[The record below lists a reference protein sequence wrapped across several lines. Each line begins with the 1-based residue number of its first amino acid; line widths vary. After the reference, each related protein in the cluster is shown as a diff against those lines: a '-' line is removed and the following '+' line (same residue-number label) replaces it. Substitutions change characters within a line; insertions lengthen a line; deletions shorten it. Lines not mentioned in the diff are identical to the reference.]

1 MRGPMKR
8 FFPGLLVGIA
18 ASLLAAPASAHN
30 ESIHQAMTDLSW
42 QMMRF
47 VEEHG
52 SSRISETDPEF
63 IAFLEKVRA
72 TPPRYHARP
81 ARLHELLVS
90 RNGSGWNAS
99 GCAPPLQGWNTS
111 LGGLHQAP
119 NWDFYKWECGSHDAE
134 WTPSLAGTSPGDFI
148 GAALGFWA
156 GSPDGAYDDTHLWFR
171 PSNALGLGAVREV
184 ANEATEDA
192 LTVALVPIVCL
203 VDWLF
208 GDGED
213 CVRDSRK
220 IADTVDVTEEI
231 DGWIP
236 GIGDVHGESWVGVW
250 HFIDMNDG
258 ASNEYDERQGKL
270 WDEAGVPGAP
280 MDPIELALMA
290 AFDASGLSV
299 NFSDSEGIG
308 KYTVDGAND
317 GVRDTIRR
325 DRAKWQFTSVAHTPF
340 EPVNN
345 LAWYG
350 WSRFH
355 SDADHPVSMLAWPL
369 HAIGDSI
376 APMHVVGTSAWGH
389 RPFEDSQE
397 RIWASVWNF
406 DREDVQTQLPAIERT
421 MRRAFEWW
429 KVIEGW
435 RASRGGTKDIP
446 IRQLVRD
453 LAARTHGYSMQQHA
467 ATLGDWPFSATA
479 STTYELAENDSIQ
492 AYADTEGAADKV
504 RPLYEDGMGMTIALL
519 VAAGEHFE

>member
-1 MRGPMKR
+1 MKR
-8 FFPGLLVGIA
+8 YAQGFLACMTGWIIA
-18 ASLLAAPASAHN
+18 AAPAAAHN

-47 VEEHG
+47 VEQTG
-52 SSRISETDPEF
+52 TARISETDPEF
-63 IAFLEKVRA
+63 IAFLERVKT
-72 TPPRYHARP
+72 TPHKYLTRP
-81 ARLHELLVS
+81 SQLHELVAADS
-90 RNGSGWNAS
+90 S
-99 GCAPPLQGWNTS
+99 GCAPPLQNWNTS
-111 LGGLHQAP
+111 LGGLRAAP
-119 NWDFYKWECGSHDAE
+119 KWDFYKWKQCGSHNADWEA
-134 WTPSLAGTSPGDFI
+134 SLAGVAPDDFI

-203 VDWLF
+203 IDWLF

-213 CVRDSRK
+213 CVKDSKK

-280 MDPIELALMA
+280 MDALELVLMA
-290 AFDASGLSV
+290 GFDAAGLSV
-299 NFSDSEGIG
+299 NFSDSQGIG
-308 KYTVDGAND
+308 KYTVDNAND
-317 GVRDTIRR
+317 GVQDTIRR
-325 DRAKWQFTSVAHTPF
+325 DQAKWQFTSIAHTPF

-345 LAWYG
+345 LAWHG

-355 SDADHPVSMLAWPL
+355 SDSAHPVSMLAWPL

-397 RIWASVWNF
+397 RIWPGIWNF
-406 DREDVQTQLPAIERT
+406 RKNDVQTQLPAIERT

-435 RASRGGTKDIP
+435 RASHGNTKDIP
-446 IRQLVRD
+446 IRQLIRE
-453 LAARTHGYSMQQHA
+453 LAARTHAYSMQQHA
-467 ATLGDWPFSATA
+467 ATLGDWPFSPAA
-479 STTYELAENDSIQ
+479 STTYLVAENDSIQ
-492 AYADTEGAADKV
+492 AYADTDGAAEKV
-504 RPLYEDGMGMTIALL
+504 RPLYEDGMGMTIAVL